1 MKKLKFLLPVII
13 VFVVLVIIKIFSPQ
27 PTDWSQSFSKNDKI
41 PYGSYILFEELKE
54 LFPKSKIEITSLPFY
69 NINRERKIQN
79 SNIIIICTYF
89 GPDELDSKVLLKYL
103 EEGNNIFIAANS
115 FHSKLTDSFKVYTNY
130 SFLGEFDS
138 SFINFTN
145 PSLQA
150 EDDYTFVQG
159 RFDHYFSSFDTSKTS
174 VLGINEK
181 YNPNFISIKIGK
193 GTLFL
198 HTLPTVFTNYNI
210 LTPNREYI
218 FKSLSYLPDRDV
230 IWDEY
235 YKDGN
240 RFQSTPLRYVL
251 SQPALRWSYFS
262 LLAFLIMFILLK
274 GRRDQRIVP
283 VIKPLANTTLEFV
296 NTVGNLYFKQ
306 SNHKNIAEK
315 RITYFLD
322 YIRTKYL
329 LKTIQFTDDVAVQ
342 LSEKSNVKLSEIK
355 ELFKLINLVSIS
367 DKISSDTLIQLNN
380 KIENIYLKTGGYG
393 K

>member
-1 MKKLKFLLPVII
+1 MRKLKFLLPVII
-13 VFVVLVIIKIFSPQ
+13 VFVVLVIIKIFTPQ
-27 PTDWSQSFSKNDKI
+27 PTDWTQSFSKNDKI

-54 LFPKSKIEITSLPFY
+54 LFPKSKIEITNLPFY

-89 GPDELDSKVLLKYL
+89 NPDELDSKVLLKYL

-115 FHSKLTDSFKVYTNY
+115 FYSKLTDSFKVYTNY

-145 PSLQA
+145 PSLQE

-159 RFDHYFSSFDTSKTS
+159 RYDHYFSSFDTSKTS
-174 VLGINEK
+174 VLGINDK
-181 YNPNFISIKIGK
+181 YNPNYISIKVGNGI
-193 GTLFL
+193 LYL

-262 LLAFLIMFILLK
+262 LLAFLIMFILFK

-322 YIRTKYL
+322 YLRTKYS
-329 LKTIQFTDDVAVQ
+329 LKAIQFTDDIAIQ

-380 KIENIYLKTGGYG
+380 KIENIYLKTGGHG